1 MEKGPGVKQI
11 DGSVVSWK
19 PEQIALMADDQLLV
33 WPIGLPLR
41 YVKGRQGQHQKYN
54 NFHILEKYYFKDL
67 IPDGGGSGTC
77 SPWQGTRS
85 AWTGPKRTLS
95 GPPSQS

>member
-19 PEQIALMADDQLLV
+19 PEQIAL
-33 WPIGLPLR
+33 R
-41 YVKGRQGQHQKYN
+41 RQGQHQKYN
-54 NFHILEKYYFKDL
+54 NFHILEKYYFKGKRLPRRTPLPSKPISPDL